1 MTIHEIIEQSSLLAA
16 NRAASEV
23 VGKLKHENL
32 LKDNKKNPFSKTEQ
46 LLYNYQNF
54 KNVIADKEEQIQQI
68 REIGLSKKSKDITCY
83 GGGSG
88 FEQTSEMEKIE
99 DRIEAI
105 QNSITMTKHFIA
117 IFDSALFK
125 ISNDQY
131 YDLIRLIYFEEKTRE
146 EIAEYYNRDIT
157 TIWRNKRR
165 LINQLKISLFS
176 DEVIKE
182 LFS

>member
-1 MTIHEIIEQSSLLAA
+1 MNKELTDAIEKTARVTAL
-16 NRAASEV
+16 EV
-23 VGKLKHENL
+23 VGSLKRENL
-32 LKDNKKNPFSKTEQ
+32 IKDNKKNPFQKTEQ

-54 KNVIADKEEQIQQI
+54 KNVIIDKEEQIETI
-68 REIGLSKKSKDITCY
+68 KANGINKKSKDITTY
-83 GGGSG
+83 GGSG
-88 FEQTSEMEKIE
+88 FEISSEMEKVEEQITKLQ
-99 DRIEAI
+99 D
-105 QNSITMTKHFIA
+105 SIVLTKHFIA
-117 IFDSALFK
+117 ILDSALFK

>member
-1 MTIHEIIEQSSLLAA
+1 MEIEVKEVIKETAAEVIRSL
-16 NRAASEV
+16 
-23 VGKLKHENL
+23 KQENL
-32 LKDNKKNPFSKTEQ
+32 LKDNKRNPFQKTEQ

-54 KNVIADKEEQIQQI
+54 KNVITDKEEQIQQI

-83 GGGSG
+83 GGSG

-105 QNSITMTKHFIA
+105 QNSIALTKHFISLV
-117 IFDSALFK
+117 DSALDK
-125 ISNDQY
+125 IADDPY
-131 YDLIRLIYFEEKTRE
+131 FELIEMIYFQEKTRE
-146 EIAEYYNRDIT
+146 EIAEYYNRDVT

-176 DEVIKE
+176 DEVIQE
-182 LFS
+182 LFN